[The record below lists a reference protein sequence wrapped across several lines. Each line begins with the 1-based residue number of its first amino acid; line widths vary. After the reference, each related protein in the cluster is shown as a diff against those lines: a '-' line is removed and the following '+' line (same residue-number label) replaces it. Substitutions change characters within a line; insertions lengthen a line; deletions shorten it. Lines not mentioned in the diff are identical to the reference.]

1 MARQSPP
8 MNGERHP
15 RTLVF
20 GLKSIT
26 RAICFGARS
35 LLIILA
41 LTLASGC
48 SHGSE
53 QQGFGARSAVPVL
66 AAKAEE
72 KTVANALHAIG
83 RVEAYS
89 TVNVKSM
96 VGGQIT
102 EVHFK
107 QGDEVKQGDLLF
119 TIDPRPYEAALLQA
133 EATLKRDAALAVRA
147 DADEKRYAYLAKQGV
162 GSRQQ
167 YDQAHA
173 DAAAADALVAA
184 DQAAVETAK
193 LNLAYTSIRSPLD
206 GRTGDLLVHAGNVI
220 KANEDNPMVVINQVR
235 PVYVDFSIPEQNL
248 PDVREY
254 VAERK
259 LPVEAVI
266 PGQQQHVERGELTFI
281 DNTVDRT
288 TGTINLKG
296 TFTNQD
302 AKLWPGEFVNTTLVL
317 NELPNTIVVPSQA
330 IQTGQDG
337 SYVFVI
343 NSAMKAETRPV
354 VIGQSIDGE
363 TVVERGLK
371 AGEMVVTDGQLRLIP
386 GATVAIKHG
395 LTGGAES

>member
-1 MARQSPP
+1 M
-8 MNGERHP
+8 
-15 RTLVF
+15 L
-20 GLKSIT
+20 
-26 RAICFGARS
+26 AIA
-35 LLIILA
+35 LA
-41 LTLASGC
+41 AAC

-83 RVEAYS
+83 RVEAFS

-119 TIDPRPYEAALLQA
+119 TIDPRPYQAALLQA
-133 EATLKRDAALAVRA
+133 EADLARDAALATRA
-147 DADEKRYAYLAKQGV
+147 DADEKRYAYLLKQGV
-162 GSRQQ
+162 GSHQQ

-173 DAAAADALVAA
+173 DAGAADALVAA
-184 DQAAVETAK
+184 DKAAVETAK
-193 LNLAYTSIRSPLD
+193 LNLAYTSIRSPIN
-206 GRTGDLLVHAGNVI
+206 GRSGDLLVHAGNVI

-235 PVYVDFSIPEQNL
+235 PVFVNFSIPEQNL
-248 PDVREY
+248 PAVREY

-259 LPVEAVI
+259 LRVEASI
-266 PGQQQHVERGELTFI
+266 PGQQQTPEHGELTFI

-302 AKLWPGEFVNTTLVL
+302 GKLWPGEFVNTTLVL
-317 NELPNTIVVPSQA
+317 SELPNTIVVPSQA

-343 NSAMKAETRPV
+343 NAAMKVETRPV
-354 VIGQSIDGE
+354 VIGQSIDGQ

-395 LTGGAES
+395 LTGVQS

>member
-1 MARQSPP
+1 M
-8 MNGERHP
+8 
-15 RTLVF
+15 F
-20 GLKSIT
+20 CLKSIT
-26 RAICFGARS
+26 RAHGLGTRAF
-35 LLIILA
+35 LIIFA
-41 LTLASGC
+41 VAFAAAC

-53 QQGFGARSAVPVL
+53 EQGFGPRSAVPVL

-83 RVEAYS
+83 RVEAFS

-96 VGGQIT
+96 VGGQVT

-107 QGDEVKQGDLLF
+107 EGDEVKQGDLLF
-119 TIDPRPYEAALLQA
+119 TIDPRPYDAALLQA
-133 EATLKRDAALAVRA
+133 EANLKRDAALAVRA
-147 DADEKRYAYLAKQGV
+147 DADEKRYAYLLKQDV
-162 GSRQQ
+162 GSHQQ

-184 DQAAVETAK
+184 DKAAVETAK
-193 LNLAYTSIRSPLD
+193 LNLAYTSIRSPID
-206 GRTGDLLVHAGNVI
+206 GRTGGLLVHAGNVI

-235 PVYVDFSIPEQNL
+235 PVYVDFSIPEQSL
-248 PDVREY
+248 PAVREY
-254 VAERK
+254 IAERK
-259 LPVEAVI
+259 LPVEVSI
-266 PGQQQHVERGELTFI
+266 PNQQQSSERGELTFI

-296 TFTNQD
+296 TFSNTD
-302 AKLWPGEFVNTTLVL
+302 GRLWPGEFVNTTLVL
-317 NELPNTIVVPSQA
+317 NELPNTVVVPSQA

-343 NSAMKAETRPV
+343 NSSMKAETRQV
-354 VIGQSIDGE
+354 VIGESIDGE

-395 LTGGAES
+395 LTGGVES

>member
-1 MARQSPP
+1 MPI
-8 MNGERHP
+8 
-15 RTLVF
+15 
-20 GLKSIT
+20 GLKSI
-26 RAICFGARS
+26 ARTLS
-35 LLIILA
+35 FIARLVLIVCAASIALA
-41 LTLASGC
+41 C

-53 QQGFGARSAVPVL
+53 PQGFGPRSAVPVL

-83 RVEAYS
+83 RVEAFS

-107 QGDEVKQGDLLF
+107 EGDEVKQGDLLF
-119 TIDPRPYEAALLQA
+119 TVDPRPYQAALLQS
-133 EATLKRDAALAVRA
+133 EANLARDVALATRA
-147 DADEKRYAYLAKQGV
+147 DADEKRYAFLLKQGV
-162 GSRQQ
+162 GSHQQ

-173 DAAAADALVAA
+173 DAASADALVAA
-184 DQAAVETAK
+184 DKAALETAK
-193 LNLAYTSIRSPLD
+193 LNLAYTSIRSPIE

-220 KANEDNPMVVINQVR
+220 KANEDNPMVVINQIR

-248 PDVREY
+248 PEVRAY

-259 LPVEAVI
+259 LPVDAAL
-266 PGQQQHVERGELTFI
+266 PGRQETSERGELTFI

-296 TFTNQD
+296 TFSNGD
-302 AKLWPGEFVNTTLVL
+302 SKLWPGEFVNTTLLL

-395 LTGGAES
+395 LTGGGVES